1 MLKLRPARTV
11 NWIDMQEILRN
22 TLRKILRALIRTLLR
37 NGMSYGE
44 FDQIARKCFVDVAYR
59 DFAPS
64 GKKQTIS
71 NVAILTGLNRKE
83 VKKLAELDVDQSE
96 AGIKQYNRVVRVLGG
111 WINDPIFLRKDGI
124 PRDLDYEGSGS
135 FSELVKKYSGDM
147 PVAAMQKA
155 LINST
160 NIKFTDD
167 NQVRLLSH
175 AYLPSD
181 DPVEKLAILGADTRQ
196 LIETIDFNLTAPEEA
211 LRFQRKASNTRVA
224 VASIPKV
231 RQFLRR
237 RGQAFL
243 EELDLYL
250 SQHEAD
256 DDSTRELS
264 IGLFY
269 HESEDQD
276 QEIEK

>member
-1 MLKLRPARTV
+1 
-11 NWIDMQEILRN
+11 MQETLRN
-22 TLRKILRALIRTLLR
+22 TLRNILRALIRTLLR
-37 NGMSYGE
+37 NGMAYGE
-44 FDQIARKCFVDVAYR
+44 FDQIARKCFVDVAFD
-59 DFAPS
+59 DFTTP

-83 VKKLAELDVDQSE
+83 VKKMHELDVDQAEVSS
-96 AGIKQYNRVVRVLGG
+96 KQYNRIIRVLGG
-111 WINDPIFLRKDGI
+111 WINDPAFLRKDGN
-124 PRDLDYEGSGS
+124 PRDLDYEGVGS
-135 FSELVKKYSGDM
+135 FSELVKNYSGDM

-155 LINST
+155 LIASS

-181 DPVEKLAILGADTRQ
+181 DPLEKLAILGADTRQ
-196 LIETIDFNLTAPEEA
+196 LIETIDFNLTAAEES
-211 LRFQRKASNTRVA
+211 LRFQRKASNPRVA

-231 RQFLRR
+231 KQFLRR

-243 EELDLYL
+243 EEMDLYL
-250 SQHEAD
+250 SQYEAD
-256 DDSTRELS
+256 DDSSTELS

-269 HESEDQD
+269 HQSKDEDQ
-276 QEIEK
+276 EVEK

>member
-1 MLKLRPARTV
+1 MH
-11 NWIDMQEILRN
+11 
-22 TLRKILRALIRTLLR
+22 
-37 NGMSYGE
+37 
-44 FDQIARKCFVDVAYR
+44 
-59 DFAPS
+59 
-64 GKKQTIS
+64 
-71 NVAILTGLNRKE
+71 
-83 VKKLAELDVDQSE
+83 ELDVDQS
-96 AGIKQYNRVVRVLGG
+96 AVSSKQYNRIIRVLGG
-111 WINDPIFLRKDGI
+111 WINDPAFLRKDGN
-124 PRDLDYEGSGS
+124 PRDLEYEGDGS

-155 LINST
+155 LITSS

-196 LIETIDFNLTAPEEA
+196 LIETIDFNLTAAEED
-211 LRFQRKASNTRVA
+211 LRFQRKASNPRVA
-224 VASIPKV
+224 VAAIPKIK
-231 RQFLRR
+231 QFLRR

-256 DDSTRELS
+256 DDSARE
-264 IGLFY
+264 IGIALFY
-269 HESEDQD
+269 HESEDED
-276 QEIEK
+276 REAGK

>member
-1 MLKLRPARTV
+1 
-11 NWIDMQEILRN
+11 MQEILRN

-44 FDQIARKCFVDVAYR
+44 FDQIARKCFVDVAFVDSPLTR
-59 DFAPS
+59 
-64 GKKQTIS
+64 KKQTIS

-83 VKKLAELDVDQSE
+83 VKKMHELDVDQTEVSNR
-96 AGIKQYNRVVRVLGG
+96 QYNRIVRVLGG
-111 WINDPIFLRKDGI
+111 WINDPIFLRKDGN
-124 PRDLDYEGSGS
+124 PRDLEYEGPGS
-135 FSELVKKYSGDM
+135 FSELVKIYSGDM

-155 LINST
+155 LSSSS
-160 NIKFTDD
+160 NIKVIED

-181 DPVEKLAILGADTRQ
+181 DPVEKLAILGTDTRM
-196 LIETIDFNLTAPEEA
+196 LIETIDFNLTAAEEA
-211 LRFQRKASNTRVA
+211 LRFQRKASNPRVA
-224 VASIPKV
+224 VASIPQIK
-231 RQFLRR
+231 QFLRR

-250 SQHEAD
+250 SQHETD

-269 HESEDQD
+269 HESEEEA
-276 QEIEK
+276 QEVKK